1 MVYNPRM
8 TDQHLKDWQRLVQED
23 RADCTPRNVG
33 DSASLSTS
41 AKPIP
46 TALLLFNNWPA
57 AAAWTWAKLS
67 KIEKLR
73 LDDLAAEFWSGEK
86 ERCKQACRRLANRLF
101 DLGSGEAALCAL
113 MLSVDAGQ
121 PKTFDEVLPQLA
133 SGAEDLWRD
142 AHSERE
148 MAEIRARLGT
158 WSKAA
163 EGHFKGD
170 QRSIFWIAHLQLI
183 ETNRV
188 AQPAAPAL
196 PPEKW
201 TSAAAP
207 EERNVV
213 VMSKARS
220 SKLGAVHE
228 DFKDMV
234 DAKLPLAIARDVR
247 GVRDVL
253 LAEYPHALNAIDL
266 VLRELREGYPVR
278 LKPLL
283 FVGPPGNGKSRLV
296 RRISQLLGL
305 EIYRIDGSSSTDA
318 VAFGGTPKAWSNTVP
333 CAPARAIC
341 QSRIANVICFVDE
354 IDKSATSQH
363 NGRLVHAILP
373 HLERETACRYRDSSL
388 DAELDLSWVVHIATA
403 NSIKDLPEP
412 LKDRYRIVNIPSP
425 RLADLPL
432 LAGNVMRELAI
443 EIGEVAFVQAL
454 ANDELDVI
462 ARAWSASGFSLRKLR
477 AILSATLELRNQ
489 AAVRH

>member
-1 MVYNPRM
+1 MVYNLPM
-8 TDQHLKDWQRLVQED
+8 TDKHLKDWQRLVQED

-33 DSASLSTS
+33 DSPSLSTS
-41 AKPIP
+41 AKPMP
-46 TALLLFNNWPA
+46 TALLLFNTWPA
-57 AAAWTWAKLS
+57 AASWTWAKLS

-73 LDDLAAEFWSGEK
+73 LDDLTVEFWSGEK
-86 ERCKQACRRLANRLF
+86 ELCKQACRQLANRLF

-121 PKTFDEVLPQLA
+121 PKTFDDVLPQLA
-133 SGAEDLWRD
+133 SGAEHLWRD

-148 MAEIRARLGT
+148 LAEIRSRLST

-163 EGHFKGD
+163 EGHFEGD

-183 ETNRV
+183 GAHRV
-188 AQPAAPAL
+188 ARPAAPA
-196 PPEKW
+196 PQPEKW
-201 TSAAAP
+201 TSADP

-213 VMSKARS
+213 VMPKAKS

-234 DAKLPLAIARDVR
+234 DARLPLVIAHDVR

-253 LAEYPHALNAIDL
+253 SAEYPHALNAIDL

-283 FVGPPGNGKSRLV
+283 LVGPPGNGKSRLV

-305 EIYRIDGSSSTDA
+305 EAYRIDGSSSTDA
-318 VAFGGTPKAWSNTVP
+318 VAFGGTPKAWSNTIP
-333 CAPARAIC
+333 CAPMRAIC

-412 LKDRYRIVNIPSP
+412 LKDGYRIVNIPSP

-432 LAGNVMRELAI
+432 LAANVMRELAI
-443 EIGEVAFVQAL
+443 EIEEEAFVQAL

-489 AAVRH
+489 AAIRH